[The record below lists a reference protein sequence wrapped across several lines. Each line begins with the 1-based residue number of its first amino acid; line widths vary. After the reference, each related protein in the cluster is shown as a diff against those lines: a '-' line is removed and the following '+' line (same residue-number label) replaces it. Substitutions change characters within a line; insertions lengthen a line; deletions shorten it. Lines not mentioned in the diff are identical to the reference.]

1 MDTKYNPSGYE
12 QKLLE
17 KWLSNN
23 TFHSEPDKKK
33 DPFTIVIPP
42 PNVTG
47 VLHMGHALNNTYQ
60 DILIRYRRMSG
71 LNACWVPGTDHAGIA
86 TQNVVEKKL
95 AKEGK
100 SRYDV
105 GREAFIED
113 VWEWKK
119 HHGDYIIDQLKK
131 IGCAC
136 DWERERFTMDE
147 GLSKAV
153 FTAFQHYYEK
163 GLLYRGHR
171 IINWCPRCQTA
182 LSDIETEHQE
192 LPGKLYHVKYPIKD
206 SDEFITVATTRPE
219 TMLGDVAVAFH
230 PDDERYHHLKGKKI
244 ILPIVNKEIEVVY
257 DEYVDREFGTGAVK
271 ITPAHDPND
280 FEVGKR
286 HDLEPVLAM
295 NEDGTMNENAGE
307 LEGLDRFVARKKVI
321 EILKE
326 QGLLVKVEE
335 NPHNVGHCY
344 RCDTIVEPYL
354 SKQWFVNMKPLAEK
368 AIEVVEQGRIKFT
381 PERWKKVFLEWL
393 YNIRDWCVS
402 RQIWWGHRIPVYYCQ
417 DCDEIMVSANSPEKC
432 TKCGS
437 TNIKQDEDVLDTW
450 FSSALWPFSTLG
462 WPEKTKDLEYYYPT
476 SQLVTAPEIL
486 FFWVAR
492 MIMSGMEFM
501 GDIPF
506 SEVFLTGTVRDETGR
521 KMSKSLGNV
530 IDPLKIIKE
539 YGADALRFTL
549 MVITAQGQDVFLS
562 DEKFQIGRNFSNKLW
577 NASRFVISNLEEYN
591 TEFNKDNLD
600 ILDSFILTRLEKTK
614 ETISAAY
621 KDFRFDVLSKSI
633 YEFIWDDFCDWY
645 IEGIKPYI
653 YGKKEDDGN
662 KMKVACYVLDNAL
675 RMLHP
680 VMPFITEE
688 IHNHLTKVEKS
699 LIDEKYPIK
708 DDQLIDEENL
718 TEFKKIQG
726 IVKEIRNLKAQSNIK
741 KSETIKVILLNDSF
755 KDEESLHYV
764 QYFAGA
770 ELELV
775 DTLPE
780 GGKYSKAVAENVE
793 ILVDLTENVDLEEE
807 KERLKGEIDKLV
819 KEIERST
826 KMLNNKGFVANAPEK
841 VVEKEKE
848 KFEMYKESKS
858 KLEETYKN
866 LFPGEEL

>member
-23 TFHSEPDKKK
+23 TFHSEPDENKE
-33 DPFTIVIPP
+33 PFAIVIPP

-60 DILIRYRRMSG
+60 DILIRYKRMSG
-71 LNACWVPGTDHAGIA
+71 LNACWIPGTDHAGIA

-113 VWEWKK
+113 VWEWKH
-119 HHGDYIIDQLKK
+119 HHGNYIIDQLKK

-153 FTAFQHYYEK
+153 FTAFAHYYEK

-192 LPGKLYHVKYPIKD
+192 LPGRLYHVKYPVKD
-206 SDEFITVATTRPE
+206 SDEFIIVATTRPE
-219 TMLGDVAVAFH
+219 TMPGDVAVAFH
-230 PDDERYHHLKGKKI
+230 PDDERYHHLKGKKL

-307 LEGLDRFVARKKVI
+307 LEGMDRFEARKEVI
-321 EILKE
+321 ELLK
-326 QGLLVKVEE
+326 QQDLLVKVEE
-335 NPHNVGHCY
+335 HPHNVGHCY

-354 SKQWFVNMKPLAEK
+354 SKQWFVNMKPLAKK
-368 AIEVVEQGRIKFT
+368 AIEVVEQGKIKFT
-381 PERWKKVFLEWL
+381 PERWRKVFLEWL

-417 DCDEIMVSANSPEKC
+417 DCNEVMVRAQAPEKC
-432 TKCGS
+432 TKCDS
-437 TNIKQDEDVLDTW
+437 INIRQDEDVLDTW

-462 WPEKTKDLEYYYPT
+462 WPEKTRELEYYYPT

-530 IDPLKIIKE
+530 IDPLQIIKE

-577 NASRFVISNLEEYN
+577 NASRFVISNLEEFS
-591 TEFNKDNLD
+591 TDFNRNKLD
-600 ILDSFILTRLEKTK
+600 ILDSYILTRLEQTK
-614 ETISAAY
+614 DTISTAF

-662 KMKVACYVLDNAL
+662 KMKIACYILDNAL
-675 RMLHP
+675 KMLHP

-688 IHNHLTKVEKS
+688 IHNHLTGSEKT
-699 LIDEKYPIK
+699 LIDEKYPVKDLSLVDEDKKDEFSKIK
-708 DDQLIDEENL
+708 
-718 TEFKKIQG
+718 G
-726 IVKEIRNLKAQSNIK
+726 IVKEIRNLKAQSNIR
-741 KSETIKVILLNDSF
+741 KSETIKVIMKKDAF
-755 KDEESLHYV
+755 KSEESIHYV

-770 ELELV
+770 ELSLV

-780 GGKYSKAVAENVE
+780 GGKYSKAVAESIE
-793 ILVDLTENVDLEEE
+793 ILVNLTENIDPEEE
-807 KERLKGEIDKLV
+807 KERLKGEIDKLI

-826 KMLNNKGFVANAPEK
+826 KMLSNKGFVDNAPEK
-841 VVEKEKE
+841 VVAKERE
-848 KFEMYKESKS
+848 KFEMYKGAKS
-858 KLEETYKN
+858 KLEETYRN

>member
-562 DEKFQIGRNFSNKLW
+562 DEKFQIGRNFYNKLW